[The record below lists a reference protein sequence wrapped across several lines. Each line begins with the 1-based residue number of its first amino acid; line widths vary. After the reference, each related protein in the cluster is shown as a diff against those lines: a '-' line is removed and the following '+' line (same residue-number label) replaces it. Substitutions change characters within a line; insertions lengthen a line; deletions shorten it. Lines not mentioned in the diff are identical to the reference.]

1 MSSRPVNVITVSRGG
16 APVVTVTIT
25 GVHQDHHTP
34 RPYVGTPATYGSTNA
49 FQAAP
54 NATMTYGTSR
64 APTQVQASGAYYASQ
79 ITPQQPAVTT
89 ASGRSPAL
97 SPPAYP
103 SSSPNPQL
111 RSPPP
116 PTPTP
121 SNPPYYRPSDNNRD
135 RTDSRGFQ
143 PYAGGSQQSQ
153 GGSNGGRQGDHTR
166 VFAGPRV
173 GAGTPPAVDADRRGR
188 YRVGPERFAQGQ
200 PMARRYLDAAWD
212 AGLAPWIWD
221 IASLPTAAVI

>member
-1 MSSRPVNVITVSRGG
+1 MSSRPINVITVSRGG
-16 APVVTVTIT
+16 APVVTLTIT
-25 GVHQDHHTP
+25 GMHQDHHPP

-49 FQAAP
+49 FQATS
-54 NATMTYGTSR
+54 NATMTRGTSK
-64 APTQVQASGAYYASQ
+64 ALTQVQASGAYASQ

-89 ASGRSPAL
+89 ASPAF

-103 SSSPNPQL
+103 PSSPNLPL
-111 RSPPP
+111 RPPPP
-116 PTPTP
+116 PTPP

-143 PYAGGSQQSQ
+143 SYAGGPQQSQ
-153 GGSNGGRQGDHTR
+153 GTNGGRQGDHAR

-173 GAGTPPAVDADRRGR
+173 GTGTPPAADADRRGR

-200 PMARRYLDAAWD
+200 PMARRYLDAAWGVTPGTKESL
-212 AGLAPWIWD
+212 GLTD
-221 IASLPTAAVI
+221 

>member
-1 MSSRPVNVITVSRGG
+1 MSSRPLNVIVTRGG
-16 APVVTVTIT
+16 APVVAFTVT
-25 GVHQDHHTP
+25 GMHQDHHPP
-34 RPYVGTPATYGSTNA
+34 RPYVGTPATYGSTYA
-49 FQAAP
+49 FQATP
-54 NATMTYGTSR
+54 NATMTHGTSR

-103 SSSPNPQL
+103 SPSPNS
-111 RSPPP
+111 RPPP
-116 PTPTP
+116 PSTPP

-143 PYAGGSQQSQ
+143 SYAGGSQQSQ
-153 GGSNGGRQGDHTR
+153 GTNGGRQGNHAP

-173 GAGTPPAVDADRRGR
+173 GAGTPTAVDADRGGR
-188 YRVGPERFAQGQ
+188 YRVGPERLAQGQ
-200 PMARRYLDAAWD
+200 PMARKYLDAAWGVTPGTKESL
-212 AGLAPWIWD
+212 GLTD
-221 IASLPTAAVI
+221 

>member
-1 MSSRPVNVITVSRGG
+1 MSSRPINVITVSRGG
-16 APVVTVTIT
+16 APVVTLTIT
-25 GVHQDHHTP
+25 GVHQDYQPP

-49 FQAAP
+49 FQATS
-54 NATMTYGTSR
+54 NATMTLGTSR
-64 APTQVQASGAYYASQ
+64 APTQVQASGAYASQ

-89 ASGRSPAL
+89 ASGRSPAF

-103 SSSPNPQL
+103 PPSPNLQL
-111 RSPPP
+111 RPPPP

-143 PYAGGSQQSQ
+143 SYAGGSQQSQ
-153 GGSNGGRQGDHTR
+153 GGTNGGRQGDHAR

-200 PMARRYLDAAWD
+200 PMARRYLDAAWGITPEGGTR
-212 AGLAPWIWD
+212 GLAPWIWD
-221 IASLPTAAVI
+221 IAS